1 MEFQTLFEKANGQPI
16 LYKGKELVQLDKIN
30 LSANTIAL
38 KITFL
43 STDSKYTQGI
53 VLRTKGEFEIEGT
66 RLSKMTV
73 LWEDTAPKEVD
84 IMVRSKDKMLYI
96 YNAWKTEKCA
106 FESWYNGAAIYI
118 EEIDGAKIFHCND
131 GFPDDDFNDLVFKVE
146 FL

>member
-16 LYKGKELVQLDKIN
+16 LYKGKTLVMADKIHMAAE
-30 LSANTIAL
+30 SIAL

-43 STDSKYTQGI
+43 STDSKYIQGI

-84 IMVRSKDKMLYI
+84 IMVRSKDKMFYI

-106 FESWYNGAAIYI
+106 LDSWHNGAAIYI

>member
-66 RLSKMTV
+66 RLPKMIA

-84 IMVRSKDKMLYI
+84 IIVRSKDKMLYI
-96 YNAWKTEKCA
+96 YNAWKTASGSVNCL
-106 FESWYNGAAIYI
+106 YYGAAIYI